1 VGGDVTVREVLNGVD
16 HMDTSWR
23 DKTVVINVVNLVV
36 MGYQVVIGKVLGKS
50 YGGMTQLLL
59 NEVGDMLSEMV
70 DELTKGKLV
79 YDADNLA
86 ETIKASLME
95 LGIAS
100 NMEVEELPPEE
111 KHGRVLRRYRVI
123 IRDSLFQPIY
133 RVLLKKGYTEFP
145 MSPEGLLIAAIVRR
159 VLREKQANARVNMK
173 ARLMDDGETLEVY
186 IEQIAPLLRGGS

>member
-1 VGGDVTVREVLNGVD
+1 MEGGGAVREVLNGVD

-23 DKTVVINVVNLVV
+23 DKAVVINVINLVV

-86 ETIKASLME
+86 NTIKASLVE
-95 LGIAS
+95 LGIAK
-100 NMEVEELPPEE
+100 NVEVEELPPEE
-111 KHGRVLRRYRVI
+111 KHGRMLRRYRVVI
-123 IRDSLFQPIY
+123 KDSLFQPIY

-159 VLREKQANARVNMK
+159 VLREKQADARVNMK
-173 ARLMDDGETLEVY
+173 AKLMEDGETLEVH
-186 IEQIAPLLRGGS
+186 IEQITPLQK